1 MGFFNKLLDI
11 ALRAKIIATRDLAN
25 GSVNIVNVEG
35 DSTPEITVDVVRE
48 AIRRYNL
55 VLGELD
61 STSAEYKH
69 YSIDKDEMVKSI
81 LGSLGDTKYVQ
92 SLLNEVKAFNEAPN
106 DKRTEG

>member
-1 MGFFNKLLDI
+1 MGFLGKLLDF
-11 ALRAKIIATRDLAN
+11 AQHAKIIATRDLTN

-69 YSIDKDEMVKSI
+69 YSIDKDEMVKLI
-81 LGSLGDTKYVQ
+81 LGSLGDTDYVQ
-92 SLLNEVKAFNEAPN
+92 SLLNEVKTSNEVLN
-106 DKRTEG
+106 DKRTEN